1 MDAGGGDGVAGSSGN
16 GGAGGVGGEG
26 AGGVGGVGGTTGAAG
41 ATTPTGGVGGAGSGV
56 CPPTPGVFGTWV
68 EVPAPAEA
76 MGFVARDAFAAGADD
91 LYFSGHIIAGSGT
104 TTMQVLHFSH
114 GCFTVDLSTISSV
127 GSEPSVHGLPTGE
140 IWAAGGDQV
149 YRRQGPK
156 NWTPIDA
163 SWQTQVPDPSQPHWL
178 TRIRAAASNDLWVT
192 ELSNILHY
200 KDGAWTVTNLND
212 PYYPASGTISFRYYD
227 IWIDS
232 PTSVSIVGGSDEI
245 GNTMDAAML
254 HHFDGV
260 RWDSMRVGTYD
271 VLAMWRADTAF
282 WLAAPGQNLGQR
294 SLIRYDATGATT
306 TAAVAGASDTPP
318 EFGRL
323 WGRGANDLYA
333 AGTDLAHFDGTTWS
347 LVADQ
352 PPSAHGGGY
361 PWTNTFV
368 TGDATAVWIVT
379 PGPRFFRKLDVVT
392 SAP

>member
-1 MDAGGGDGVAGSSGN
+1 VNAGGGGDGLAGSSGN
-16 GGAGGVGGEG
+16 GGAGGVGGESAGG
-26 AGGVGGVGGTTGAAG
+26 AGGTAGAAG
-41 ATTPTGGVGGAGSGV
+41 GTTPTGGVGGV
-56 CPPTPGVFGTWV
+56 CPPTPGVPGTWV

-76 MGFVARDAFAAGADD
+76 LGFVARDAFAAGVDD
-91 LYFSGHIIAGSGT
+91 LYFSGQINTGSGT

-114 GCFTVDLSTISSV
+114 GCFTVDLSTISSIV
-127 GSEPSVHGLPTGE
+127 SEPSVHGLPTGE

-156 NWTPIDA
+156 AWTPIDA

-178 TRIRAAASNDLWVT
+178 TRVRAAGSNDLWVT
-192 ELSNILHY
+192 ERSNILHY

-212 PYYPASGTISFRYYD
+212 PYYPTTSASIGFWYYD

-232 PTSVSIVGGSDEI
+232 PSSVSVVGGSDQI
-245 GNTMDAAML
+245 GNTMDPAML

-260 RWDSMRVGTYD
+260 KWTSVSVGTYN
-271 VLAMWRADTAF
+271 VFAMWRADTAF
-282 WLAAPGQNLGQR
+282 WLAAPGQDLGQR

-347 LVADQ
+347 MVADQ
-352 PPSAHGGGY
+352 PPSAHGPTAGY
-361 PWTNTFV
+361 PPTNTFV